1 MFWREDT
8 EVQVADSVFE
18 GGEVA
23 TEYKREN

>member
-1 MFWREDT
+1 MFWREDI
-8 EVQVADSVFE
+8 EVHVADSVYE